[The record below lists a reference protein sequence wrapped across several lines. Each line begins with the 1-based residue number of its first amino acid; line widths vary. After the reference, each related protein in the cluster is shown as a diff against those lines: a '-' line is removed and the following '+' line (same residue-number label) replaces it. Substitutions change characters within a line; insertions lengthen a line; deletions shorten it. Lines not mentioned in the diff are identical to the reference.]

1 VEMKKGMVSP
11 LLFDGRNLLSRE
23 EMRAA
28 GFTYTGIGH

>member
-1 VEMKKGMVSP
+1 MKKSMLSP